1 MKITSKNY
9 FPHTSLSEYESR
21 TNQSPYITFDYQTR
35 NHNIISPYAY
45 SNTHKKPTS
54 DYTIPPNAPTYTHHK
69 RYTTSAKLEHFKSDI
84 LSDHKST
91 DTKIQARN
99 SLIFAYAAN
108 TNQGIVRS
116 SNYSERTTKIES
128 PLFSTSSSRPIKC
141 TLCGQ
146 RHPSLEYMMD
156 TAEHPALTF

>member
-1 MKITSKNY
+1 MKLTSKNY
-9 FPHTSLSEYESR
+9 FPHNSLSEYESR

-35 NHNIISPYAY
+35 NHNIVSPYVHSY

-54 DYTIPPNAPTYTHHK
+54 DYIVPPNAPTYTHHK

-84 LSDHKST
+84 INT
-91 DTKIQARN
+91 DTKMQPRN

-116 SNYSERTTKIES
+116 SNY
-128 PLFSTSSSRPIKC
+128 
-141 TLCGQ
+141 
-146 RHPSLEYMMD
+146 
-156 TAEHPALTF
+156 